1 MDTASSHAGNIS
13 RRLLQLPID
22 SGLALVF
29 PGQGSQKAGMGADV
43 GSSSAAAREV
53 FALADKAIGF
63 ALSDLCANGSEDEL
77 TSTANAQPAILTT
90 SLAILAAALE
100 SGALATRPAFV
111 AGHSLGEYSAL
122 VAAGALSIEDA
133 VRLVRERGRLMEQ
146 AGRQAE
152 GTLAAVVGLDEATV
166 AEICRDSGAEVANYN
181 APTQTVIGGAPAA
194 VERACA
200 LAKERGGRGLPV
212 NVSGAFHTSLMEPA
226 AQEFA
231 RVLDHVEIREPAIPV
246 IGNVSAQPLT
256 TVDDVRADLGQ
267 QIRSPVR
274 WYQSMDA
281 AQANGVRLV
290 IELGP
295 GRILTSQLK
304 RSHPDLELGSLDE
317 AASLKAPLE
326 SLRMTGNV

>member
-1 MDTASSHAGNIS
+1 MDTASSPASNIS
-13 RRLLQLPID
+13 RRLIGLPID
-22 SGLALVF
+22 GALALVF

-43 GSSSAAAREV
+43 RSSSSAAREV
-53 FALADKAIGF
+53 FALADQVIGF
-63 ALSDLCANGSEDEL
+63 ALSDLCANGPDDEL
-77 TSTANAQPAILTT
+77 TSTANAQPAILAT

-100 SGALATRPAFV
+100 SGALTSRPAFV

-122 VAAGALSIEDA
+122 VSAGALSIADA
-133 VRLVRERGRLMEQ
+133 VRLVRERGRLMAE

-152 GTLAAVVGLDEATV
+152 GALAAVVALDEATV
-166 AEICRDSGAEVANYN
+166 AEICRECGTEVANYN
-181 APTQTVIGGAPAA
+181 APTQTVIGGTPAA

-200 LAKERGGRGLPV
+200 LARERGGRGLPV

-226 AQEFA
+226 ALEFA
-231 RVLDHVEIREPAIPV
+231 RVLETVAIGEPAIPV
-246 IGNVSAQPLT
+246 IGNVSAKSMT
-256 TVDDVRADLGQ
+256 TVEDVRADLGR

-281 AQANGVRLV
+281 VQANGVRQV

-304 RSHPDLELGSLDE
+304 RSHPDLELDSLDE
-317 AASLKAPLE
+317 AAALKAA
-326 SLRMTGNV
+326 SGV

>member
-1 MDTASSHAGNIS
+1 
-13 RRLLQLPID
+13 
-22 SGLALVF
+22 
-29 PGQGSQKAGMGADV
+29 MGAEV
-43 GSSSAAAREV
+43 CSSSAAARGV
-53 FALADKAIGF
+53 FALADEAIGF
-63 ALSDLCANGSEDEL
+63 ALSGLCANGPDDEL
-77 TSTANAQPAILTT
+77 TSTANAQPAILAT

-100 SGALATRPAFV
+100 SGALASRPAFV

-133 VRLVRERGRLMEQ
+133 VRLVRERGRLMGAQ
-146 AGRQAE
+146 TE

-166 AEICRDSGAEVANYN
+166 AAICWESGTEVANYN
-181 APTQTVIGGAPAA
+181 APTQTVIGGTPAA

-226 AQEFA
+226 AREFT
-231 RVLDHVEIREPAIPV
+231 RVLETIAIGEPAIPV
-246 IGNVSAQPLT
+246 IGNVSAQPLAT
-256 TVDDVRADLGQ
+256 AEDVRADLRE

-274 WYQSMDA
+274 WYQSIDTM
-281 AQANGVRLV
+281 QANGVRRV

-295 GRILTSQLK
+295 GRILSSQLK

-317 AASLKAPLE
+317 AAALGVPSRA
-326 SLRMTGNV
+326 SG